1 MHCKYNIHIIDS
13 VKFAKDLKTK
23 PFVKIDGEHI
33 WSLGYETKP
42 FDDEYEP
49 PENFP
54 NCCGYHKSI
63 VEHIEEWLSRFPDC
77 CESHKKLK
85 TKYWFNKDNYK
96 FLPSKVVNELSYT
109 ENFIARNID
118 SDLWYKNITDYIEY
132 SIESF
137 GVPNIGGDRYLAN
150 LEHWLKNTEPTDF
163 ELPENKREKLLEF
176 IEKLTNPGK
185 KVNTDLNILRTTFQK
200 WLKTFPDLPFFKKLK
215 EQLKGKMPFNL
226 LLYEPNHNRF
236 TGLTKAKIR
245 TQSELIEILIN
256 STKNLLGAIDTPK
269 LLANRLISDKEK
281 YQIDILNE
289 QHKVR
294 QKQLLVDYSDNEVKY
309 VKIIKKWLKN
319 EKSFLSELQPLI
331 KNYNSMPKLFTT
343 EKREAFE
350 NPYLKVFLRDKSK
363 IEETASLISSL
374 QSVTKANVTE
384 NSEKDITVYPA
395 KTYTVDEMITEIEIA
410 VDSFLT
416 GGTLDPVF
424 EDKISSLSEKGY
436 EDILTHIRNYGK
448 NLEKFKSLYDK
459 FDEEGFREFFLPHL
473 NSISKKH
480 SATGETFNKI
490 GKTDILIQDE
500 NGLNVFIAECK
511 LWKGESELLKAVDQ
525 LLDRYITWRDEK
537 VALIIFNKDMKNF
550 SELLTKTS
558 KKLTEHPLFDDYIG
572 PTSDSSFRYK
582 FKHPDDSSKKIS
594 LELIIFNCV

>member
-1 MHCKYNIHIIDS
+1 MHCKYNIDITDS
-13 VKFAKDLKTK
+13 VKFVKDLKTK
-23 PFVKIDGEHI
+23 PFVEIDGEHI
-33 WSLGYETKP
+33 WSLGYDTKP

-63 VEHIEEWLSRFPDC
+63 VEHTQEWLIKFPDC
-77 CESHKKLK
+77 CASHKKLK
-85 TKYWFNKDNYK
+85 TKYWFNKENYK
-96 FLPSKVVNELSYT
+96 LLPIKVVNELSYT
-109 ENFIARNID
+109 ENFIARNLD

-176 IEKLTNPGK
+176 IEKLNNPGK
-185 KVNTDLNILRTTFQK
+185 KVNTDLNILHTTFQK

-269 LLANRLISDKEK
+269 LLSNGLISDKVK
-281 YQIDILNE
+281 YQIDLLNE

-294 QKQLLVDYSDNEVKY
+294 QNQLLVDYSDNEVKY

-331 KNYNSMPKLFTT
+331 KNYNSMPKLFIT

-350 NPYLKVFLRDKSK
+350 KPYLKVFLRDKSK

-374 QSVTKANVTE
+374 QSVKKANITE
-384 NSEKDITVYPA
+384 NAEKDITVYPA

-410 VDSFLT
+410 LDSFLT

-436 EDILTHIRNYGK
+436 EDILTYIRNYGK

-459 FDEEGFREFFLPHL
+459 FDEEG
-473 NSISKKH
+473 
-480 SATGETFNKI
+480 
-490 GKTDILIQDE
+490 
-500 NGLNVFIAECK
+500 V
-511 LWKGESELLKAVDQ
+511 
-525 LLDRYITWRDEK
+525 
-537 VALIIFNKDMKNF
+537 
-550 SELLTKTS
+550 TS
-558 KKLTEHPLFDDYIG
+558 
-572 PTSDSSFRYK
+572 
-582 FKHPDDSSKKIS
+582 
-594 LELIIFNCV
+594 